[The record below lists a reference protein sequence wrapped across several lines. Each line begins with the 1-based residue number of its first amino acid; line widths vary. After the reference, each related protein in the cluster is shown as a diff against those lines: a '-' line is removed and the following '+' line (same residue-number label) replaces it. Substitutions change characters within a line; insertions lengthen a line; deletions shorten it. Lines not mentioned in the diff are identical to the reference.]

1 LHWGRSRRSALRALD
16 DGGNLRHTIDFR
28 RVYAAV
34 LEYCWQLPSE
44 DVLQRRFDPLT
55 FIG

>member
-1 LHWGRSRRSALRALD
+1 MHWPQSRRSALRALD

-34 LEYCWQLPSE
+34 LEYWWQLPLE
-44 DVLQRRFDPLT
+44 GVLQRRFDPLR